1 MSYIG
6 QARIWAVTRFGP
18 RANATRT
25 PDMTD
30 TTSIKH
36 PTPLT
41 SGDFTAAEEP
51 FALFGDWFAEAV
63 KAEPN
68 DPNAMALATVD
79 ADGLPDVRMVLMKCY
94 DADGFVFYSHIA
106 SQKGRELA
114 ANPKAAL
121 LFHWKS
127 LRRQV
132 RIRGNV
138 SPVTSAEAD
147 AYFATRPKQAQIG
160 AWASKQ
166 SQPLESRFA
175 FEQAVARYAA
185 KYADGAVP
193 RPPYWSGYRIMPLSI
208 EFWQERPFRL
218 HDRIEFRRPQ
228 IGAAWSKTRLY
239 P

>member
-1 MSYIG
+1 
-6 QARIWAVTRFGP
+6 
-18 RANATRT
+18 
-25 PDMTD
+25 MTD
-30 TTSIKH
+30 TTSMKH
-36 PTPLT
+36 QIPLT
-41 SGDFTAAEEP
+41 SGDFTAADEP
-51 FALFGDWFAEAV
+51 FALFEAWLNEAI
-63 KAEPN
+63 KSEPN

-79 ADGLPDVRMVLMKCY
+79 SDGLPDVRMVLMKGF
-94 DADGFVFYSHIA
+94 DTEGFVFYSHIA

-138 SPVTSAEAD
+138 TPVTDTEAD

-166 SQPLESRFA
+166 SQELESRFA
-175 FEQAVARYAA
+175 FEQAIAKVAA
-185 KYADGAVP
+185 KYVIGDVP
-193 RPPYWSGYRIMPLSI
+193 RPPGWSGWRITPLRI
-208 EFWQERPFRL
+208 EFWHDRPFRL
-218 HDRIEFRRPQ
+218 HDRIEFRRD
-228 IGAAWSKTRLY
+228 AAGQKWSKTRMY